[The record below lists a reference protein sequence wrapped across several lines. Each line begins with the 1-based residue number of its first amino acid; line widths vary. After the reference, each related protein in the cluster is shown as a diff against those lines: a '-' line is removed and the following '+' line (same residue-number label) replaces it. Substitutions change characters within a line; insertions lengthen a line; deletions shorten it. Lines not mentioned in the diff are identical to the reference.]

1 MLSRVVYTSVLRSR
15 SRLSPLLSSV
25 RRLSSS
31 NVIDNDD
38 YPCKPLNYIS
48 GHRIN
53 PVSEEDESDIFVLE
67 PATGKIICHTQGSGK
82 PEVDRAVAS
91 AKEAF
96 SSWSKMSGMERGK
109 ILREAAKIIRS
120 RVNEIA
126 TVEVMDTGKISIS
139 APRRNYICE
148 ILIIMSLA

>member
-1 MLSRVVYTSVLRSR
+1 MISRVAYTSVLRSR
-15 SRLSPLLSSV
+15 SRFSPLLSSL

-31 NVIDNDD
+31 DEIQ
-38 YPCKPLNYIS
+38 CQPLNYIN

-53 PVSEEDESDIFVLE
+53 PVSEEDESDIYVIE

-82 PEVDRAVAS
+82 PEVDRAVSS

-96 SSWSKMSGMERGK
+96 ESWSKMSGMERGK

-120 RVNEIA
+120 RVKEIA
-126 TVEVMDTGKISIS
+126 TVEVVDTGRIS
-139 APRRNYICE
+139 
-148 ILIIMSLA
+148 

>member
-1 MLSRVVYTSVLRSR
+1 MISRVAYTSVFRFKSR
-15 SRLSPLLSSV
+15 FSPLVSSLQ
-25 RRLSSS
+25 RLSST
-31 NVIDNDD
+31 NADQ
-38 YPCKPLNYIS
+38 PCKPLNYID

-53 PVSEEDESDIFVLE
+53 PVSEEDESDIYVIE
-67 PATGKIICHTQGSGK
+67 PSTGNIICHTQGSGK

-120 RVNEIA
+120 RVKELA
-126 TVEVMDTGKISIS
+126 TLEVMDNGRIFIRQVQKSDQINSDRS
-139 APRRNYICE
+139 PRIDVKK
-148 ILIIMSLA
+148 